1 MSTIEELRFLQ
12 EREDHVEFKE
22 AKHNY
27 PFAGGKKTEPSE
39 RRRCVLGYIVAL
51 ANERGGRL
59 VLGMADVYPH
69 SVVGSDFAEG
79 EVGALEDEIYTR
91 LRIRVRTEELYET
104 VNKRK
109 LRVLVITVPSRP
121 VGKVLRFE
129 GVPLMRVGESLREMD
144 DAQFLDI
151 IQEQDPDYSAHICKG
166 LQIEDLDEDAINEM
180 RNLISVNKGK
190 NYAKT
195 APLQQLLSD
204 LNLLTNDGVTYAAL
218 VLLGK
223 SDIIHKYLPQHNVV
237 IEYRLSH
244 DAIRYT
250 ARQEFREPLFTGIKK
265 IWNYIN
271 QPASNP
277 LMQVMDLPQ
286 IINVPSFT
294 ESTIREGVINACIH
308 RNLQMVGDILIK
320 QYPDEI
326 EIKSPGG
333 FPFGVNVGNIIT
345 VNSSP
350 RSRLMA
356 EVIEKTGL
364 IERSGQGVDTMYFN
378 SISEGRTP
386 PDYSYSDDFQ
396 VDLRI
401 SAKIED
407 PLFYIFIHK
416 LQHEGIEFNVFALI
430 TLYEIKRH
438 HIENIDKAEIPG
450 LLQKGIIRE
459 HPYYKYVLGDGYFAN
474 MTPVKKGICAASHV
488 SVIYYC
494 LQEHNDAASSTEII
508 DSFDGTLT
516 HRQVRYLLEKLCE
529 IEFLTISGRAKN
541 TRYGLN
547 VNFLSF

>member
-1 MSTIEELRFLQ
+1 MSTIDELRFLR

-59 VLGMADVYPH
+59 VLGIADAYPH
-69 SVVGSDFAEG
+69 RVVGSDFAEG

-91 LRIRVRTEELYET
+91 LRIRVHTEELYEI
-104 VNKRK
+104 VNKTR

-121 VGKVLRFE
+121 IGKVLRFE

-144 DAQFLDI
+144 DAQFLEI

-166 LQIEDLDEDAINEM
+166 LLVEDLDEYAIDEM
-180 RNLISVNKGK
+180 RTLISSNKNK

-195 APLQQLLSD
+195 APLSQLLSD
-204 LNLLTNDGVTYAAL
+204 LNLVTNDGVTYAAL

-223 SDIIHKYLPQHNVV
+223 SDVIRKYLPQHNVV
-237 IEYRLSH
+237 IEYRMSH

-250 ARQEFREPLFTGIKK
+250 ARQEFREPLFTGIRK

-277 LMQVMDLPQ
+277 LLQVMDLPQ

-308 RNLQMVGDILIK
+308 RNLCMVGDILIK
-320 QYPDEI
+320 QYPDAI
-326 EIKSPGG
+326 EITSPGG
-333 FPFGVNVGNIIT
+333 FPFGVNVGNILT

-378 SISEGRTP
+378 CISEGRTP

-401 SAKIED
+401 SANIVD
-407 PLFYIFIHK
+407 PLFYLFVRK
-416 LQHEGIEFNVFALI
+416 LLNEGMELNVFALI

-438 HIENIDKAEIPG
+438 HIDNIINAEVPG
-450 LLQKGIIRE
+450 LLQRGLIRE
-459 HPYYKYVLGDGYFAN
+459 HAYYRYVLGDGYFAN
-474 MTPVKKGICAASHV
+474 MSPVKKGICTASHI
-488 SVIYYC
+488 SVIYYS
-494 LQEHNDAASSTEII
+494 LQEHNDSASSTEII
-508 DSFDGTLT
+508 ESFAGELT
-516 HRQVRYLLEKLCE
+516 QRQIRYLLEKLCE
-529 IEFLTISGRAKN
+529 IEFLSVNGKAKN
-541 TRYGLN
+541 TRYSLN
-547 VNFLSF
+547 TERIS